1 MRIEVGETCWGKEM
15 SKVDWS
21 KAPDWAT
28 GHGRCG
34 HRNFWISE
42 KQYASVTRPDKITR
56 CTGLFKSASFTNIVN
71 RAVDRQW
78 PSESRID
85 IIGTNGNTAEH
96 YMDEALH
103 QTARVHYETLA
114 EKAAREKAQ
123 VKPQNKYDR
132 EIIGKYGSGK
142 CIVDVYR
149 VLVAFGDI
157 PPEIQHAIKKLLAGG
172 KRGHKDEGLDY
183 LEAIQS
189 IEAYLNRLDDS
200 SDQCK

>member
-1 MRIEVGETCWGKEM
+1 M
-15 SKVDWS
+15 SNVDWS
-21 KAPDWAT
+21 KAPEGAEFYSYARFCKIDGGLILFYCPMLNRWAESRLQDMLAHSD
-28 GHGRCG
+28 GGDY
-34 HRNFWISE
+34 E
-42 KQYASVTRPDKITR
+42 TRPQ
-56 CTGLFKSASFTNIVN
+56 
-71 RAVDRQW
+71 QW

-96 YMDEALH
+96 HMDETLH
-103 QTARVHYETLA
+103 QTARVYYETQAELA
-114 EKAAREKAQ
+114 AKSKQA
-123 VKPQNKYDR
+123 KPQNKYDR
-132 EIIGKYGSGK
+132 EIVGKYGSGK

-189 IEAYLNRLDDS
+189 IEAHLNRLDDS
-200 SDQCK
+200 SDQSKTV

>member
-1 MRIEVGETCWGKEM
+1 M

-21 KAPDWAT
+21 KAPDWAI
-28 GHGRCG
+28 GYGR
-34 HRNFWISE
+34 HHYRNYWVGVH
-42 KQYASVTRPDKITR
+42 QAASVTSPCMVKKYSNE
-56 CTGLFKSASFTNIVN
+56 FNISCFLNYQVN
-71 RAVDRQW
+71 PANNPW

-96 YMDEALH
+96 YMDETLH
-103 QTARVHYETLA
+103 QTAKVHYETQA
-114 EKAAREKAQ
+114 ELAARIKAELEVKQ
-123 VKPQNKYDR
+123 KAEAQAKPQNKYDR

-200 SDQCK
+200 SDQLKTV

>member
-1 MRIEVGETCWGKEM
+1 MKI
-15 SKVDWS
+15 DWS
-21 KAPDWAT
+21 KAPEGAEFYIAGCFYKCDDGVYKYSFGDDDWDLSLCQS
-28 GHGRCG
+28 HDFLMRQ
-34 HRNFWISE
+34 RDYE
-42 KQYASVTRPDKITR
+42 QRPQ
-56 CTGLFKSASFTNIVN
+56 
-71 RAVDRQW
+71 QW

-96 YMDEALH
+96 YMEETLH
-103 QTARVHYETLA
+103 QTARVHYETQAELA
-114 EKAAREKAQ
+114 AKLKAELEARQRAEA
-123 VKPQNKYDR
+123 KPQNKYDR
-132 EIIGKYGSGK
+132 EIVGKYGSGR

>member
-1 MRIEVGETCWGKEM
+1 M

-21 KAPDWAT
+21 KAPEGADFSAGEAFYKRDGELILFYDKEIGVYKPSIFHSIDRLQT
-28 GHGRCG
+28 CYS
-34 HRNFWISE
+34 IE
-42 KQYASVTRPDKITR
+42 PRPQ
-56 CTGLFKSASFTNIVN
+56 
-71 RAVDRQW
+71 QW

-96 YMDEALH
+96 YMDETLH
-103 QTARVHYETLA
+103 QTAKVHYETQA
-114 EKAAREKAQ
+114 ELAARLKAELEAKQ
-123 VKPQNKYDR
+123 KAEAKPQNKYDR
-132 EIIGKYGSGK
+132 EIVGKYGSGK
-142 CIVDVYR
+142 CIIDVYR

-172 KRGHKDEGLDY
+172 KRGHKNEGLDY

-200 SDQCK
+200 SDQHK

>member
-1 MRIEVGETCWGKEM
+1 M
-15 SKVDWS
+15 SNNEELLYESEFKKRSSELDS
-21 KAPDWAT
+21 LKA
-28 GHGRCG
+28 R
-34 HRNFWISE
+34 
-42 KQYASVTRPDKITR
+42 K
-56 CTGLFKSASFTNIVN
+56 
-71 RAVDRQW
+71 
-78 PSESRID
+78 
-85 IIGTNGNTAEH
+85 
-96 YMDEALH
+96 
-103 QTARVHYETLA
+103 HYETQAELA
-114 EKAAREKAQ
+114 AKSKQ

-142 CIVDVYR
+142 CIIDVYR

>member
-1 MRIEVGETCWGKEM
+1 MTNADWIEAPGDAEWYADGNFYRGSDGDIWYFCSHHERWKRSNYEV
-15 SKVDWS
+15 
-21 KAPDWAT
+21 KARFTLSSDYEP
-28 GHGRCG
+28 
-34 HRNFWISE
+34 
-42 KQYASVTRPDKITR
+42 RPQ
-56 CTGLFKSASFTNIVN
+56 
-71 RAVDRQW
+71 QW

-96 YMDEALH
+96 YMDVALRE
-103 QTARVHYETLA
+103 TTRRHYETQAELA
-114 EKAAREKAQ
+114 ANQKQA
-123 VKPQNKYDR
+123 KPQNKYDR
-132 EIIGKYGSGK
+132 EIVGKYGSGK

>member
-1 MRIEVGETCWGKEM
+1 M

-21 KAPDWAT
+21 KAPEGAQYYANKAYWKSNVVT
-28 GHGRCG
+28 CG
-34 HRNFWISE
+34 YLVLVDNVWLDAGSTLAFSHSPFFYDDVQSKAN
-42 KQYASVTRPDKITR
+42 Y
-56 CTGLFKSASFTNIVN
+56 IVDAN
-71 RAVDRQW
+71 KKVW

-85 IIGTNGNTAEH
+85 IIGTNGNTADH
-96 YMDEALH
+96 YMDETLH
-103 QTARVHYETLA
+103 QTARVHYETQAELA
-114 EKAAREKAQ
+114 AKSKQA
-123 VKPQNKYDR
+123 KPQNKYDR
-132 EIIGKYGSGK
+132 EIVGKYGSGK

-157 PPEIQHAIKKLLAGG
+157 PPEIEHAIKKLLAGG

-200 SDQCK
+200 SDQLKTV